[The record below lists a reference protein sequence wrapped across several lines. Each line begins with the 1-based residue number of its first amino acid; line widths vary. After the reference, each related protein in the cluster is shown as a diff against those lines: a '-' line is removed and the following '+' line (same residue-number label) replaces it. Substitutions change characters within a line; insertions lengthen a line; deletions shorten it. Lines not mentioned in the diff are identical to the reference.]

1 MEDGGCQCL
10 ATEKKVQ
17 LEYRRLTIYWVSSG
31 AVLYEVL
38 PKLSE
43 KSWCIRR
50 GIFLTFDWLPASE
63 NMKTMQRNIS
73 SIKCFLLDTMGP
85 ALTTKL
91 PVWLLSFSRL
101 FLTWA
106 LLEETFKTLQIWRQN
121 SFLEPYVVL
130 GLICSG
136 KRFFSYFQ
144 TWGWVRRYLSPTN
157 LYLNGGWI
165 NVGTWWKLAC
175 FGHFMQFSSL
185 EAQQLS
191 ST

>member
-17 LEYRRLTIYWVSSG
+17 LEYRRLTIYWVSIG

-85 ALTTKL
+85 APTTKL

-101 FLTWA
+101 FFVMWA
-106 LLEETFKTLQIWRQN
+106 LFLKKTFQNIANLKAKFIFRTLC
-121 SFLEPYVVL
+121 SF
-130 GLICSG
+130 
-136 KRFFSYFQ
+136 R
-144 TWGWVRRYLSPTN
+144 TYL
-157 LYLNGGWI
+157 
-165 NVGTWWKLAC
+165 
-175 FGHFMQFSSL
+175 FG
-185 EAQQLS
+185 
-191 ST
+191 